1 MIKLNLPEKPEEL
14 TDEVER
20 QLMAEY
26 KADKK
31 PVWRKNYIID
41 SLLKMSNNKCAFS
54 EQELNSQSAYMEV
67 EHFKPKSLYEDEVV
81 RWGNLLPVCKKCNDT
96 KGDWDVNQRPIVNPL
111 IDYPC
116 NHLFVRSF
124 RFYKKDEKGQ
134 NTIDAV
140 ALNDR
145 NHFVTVRSEIG
156 FRIADDLEE
165 CFENLKNALNNP
177 IKERKTLNRIKN
189 RLKDCGSKKPY
200 SAVLS
205 TYILY
210 EVPVYREMEQFLK
223 EVYLWDDEFQEIKE
237 DLLFCTL
244 PEPE

>member
-14 TDEVER
+14 TDEVEQ
-20 QLMAEY
+20 QLIAEY

-31 PVWRKNYIID
+31 PVWRKKYIID
-41 SLLKMSNNKCAFS
+41 LLLKMSNNKCAFS

-67 EHFKPKSLYEDEVV
+67 EHFKPKSLYEDNVV
-81 RWGNLLPVCKKCNDT
+81 RWGNLLPVCKKCNVT
-96 KGDWDVNQRPIVNPL
+96 KGDWDVDQRPIVNPL

-134 NTIDAV
+134 NTIAAV

-145 NHFVTVRSEIG
+145 NHFVTARLKIG
-156 FRIADDLEE
+156 ICIGDNLKA
-165 CFENLKNALNNP
+165 CFKNLKNDLGNS
-177 IKERKTLNRIKN
+177 IEERKTLSMIKR

-210 EVPVYREMEQFLK
+210 ELPEYKEMERFLK
-223 EVYLWDDEFQEIKE
+223 DHDLWDDEFQEIKK
-237 DLLFCTL
+237 DLSFCAL
-244 PEPE
+244 P